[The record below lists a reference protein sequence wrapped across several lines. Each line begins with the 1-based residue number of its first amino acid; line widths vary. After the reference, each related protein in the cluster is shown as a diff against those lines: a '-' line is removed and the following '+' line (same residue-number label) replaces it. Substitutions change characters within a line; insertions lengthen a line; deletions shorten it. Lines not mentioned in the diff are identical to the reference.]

1 MHVHFLPIPQDQ
13 PSRSKEQSMST
24 TSTGSTTGMADNLA
38 GALAYGLGPLSAIF
52 FLVVEKESR
61 FVRFHAMQ
69 SLLVGVLLIIVNAV
83 LNFLNAVLVRIPLIG
98 WLFALGLA
106 LVVGLASLVLWL
118 ALMYAAYRGQEWELP
133 VVGKEARK
141 LLADAA
147 VAE

>member
-1 MHVHFLPIPQDQ
+1 
-13 PSRSKEQSMST
+13 MST
-24 TSTGSTTGMADNLA
+24 TSTCTTTGLADNVA
-38 GALAYGLGPLSAIF
+38 GALAYVLGPISAAF

-83 LNFLNAVLVRIPLIG
+83 LNFTNAVLVRIPLIG

-106 LVVGLASLVLWL
+106 MVVGLASLVLWL

-133 VVGKEARK
+133 VIGKEARK
-141 LLADAA
+141 LLADA
-147 VAE
+147 VAAE